1 MKRVLLA
8 STAAA
13 SLFWAGMAL
22 AQPGGGFGGG
32 FGGGPGGP
40 GGNIGFLL
48 QNEQIKEELKIDDAQ
63 ADGVQDIVDEQ
74 RDAMRE
80 MFRGGDFDFRSEEGR
95 AKIREMVEEQTAKL
109 EKDLGTVL
117 KPEQLARLKQI
128 GRQMQ
133 TNRPGQSGGL
143 IQNERLTEELGLTE
157 AQLTEMKEMAPK
169 VQEELR
175 AEVQKATKA
184 AEEKLLSV
192 LTPTQKAKYA
202 ELMGEPFQFDPA
214 RAGFG
219 GRGGPG
225 GGPGGPGGG
234 RGPGGGNAGPR
245 STEPLPEL

>member
-1 MKRVLLA
+1 MKRVLIA

-13 SLFWAGMAL
+13 SLFWAGLTL
-22 AQPGGGFGGG
+22 AQPGG
-32 FGGGPGGP
+32 FGGGPGGGP

-48 QNEQIKEELKIDDAQ
+48 QNEQVKEELKIDDAQ
-63 ADGVQDIVDEQ
+63 AEEVQDLVDAQ

-117 KPEQLARLKQI
+117 KPEQIARLKQI

-143 IQNERLTEELGLTE
+143 IQNEQLTEELGLTE
-157 AQLTEMKEMAPK
+157 QQLTQMKEMAPK

-214 RAGFG
+214 RGGFG
-219 GRGGPG
+219 RGN
-225 GGPGGPGGG
+225 
-234 RGPGGGNAGPR
+234 RGPGGDRGGNRGGDNGGNR
-245 STEPLPEL
+245 NSEPLPEL